1 MTAARC
7 QYTVTVEQRG
17 RILHD
22 GWACD
27 QSNAVLLENKY
38 IAAYSKLGYTHDR
51 RTIANFED
59 AMICSTVSLV
69 RWIRT
74 LNPVSW
80 LFPRRE
86 RVRIRITKQAEN

>member
-1 MTAARC
+1 MTASSS

-27 QSNAVLLENKY
+27 QFNAVRLEGEQ

-51 RTIANFED
+51 RTIANFEG

-86 RVRIRITKQAEN
+86 RVRIRITRTLS